1 MSKGVRIEDL
11 KALDDKSDSLIKDSV
26 KIESAKVRIAK
37 AFETLRLVSERTN
50 ESLERLDFSEMLDT
64 LTKLDLSE
72 PIDELERMG
81 NAVDTLAERLVASE
95 TLSQYFGASDWNFYR
110 KWLQQNDFD
119 DGSDAMTTLKTM
131 TESYESVK
139 DMVTM
144 LEFALRNWNDDIL
157 KDGKLSSD
165 RTLMNRYMRD
175 NDGQLSENIE
185 GERVEELLKDLKR
198 WQERRNWLGAI
209 IGVDDERSNV

>member
-1 MSKGVRIEDL
+1 M
-11 KALDDKSDSLIKDSV
+11 DDKAELLKKDSV

-50 ESLERLDFSEMLDT
+50 ESLERLDYSEMLDT

-110 KWLQQNDFD
+110 QWLQQNDFD
-119 DGSDAMTTLKTM
+119 DGSDAMQTLKTM
-131 TESYESVK
+131 TESYEGVK
-139 DMVTM
+139 DMVAM

-165 RTLMNRYMRD
+165 RSEMNRYMRD
-175 NDGQLSENIE
+175 NDGRLTENIE
-185 GERVEELLKDLKR
+185 GARVEELLKDLKR

-209 IGVDDERSNV
+209 IGVDDERSNVQVQINKSR